1 MKTMYLTIFVLVSL
15 ILSACSEQTKEPTKE
30 AEPVK
35 QVVEQALPEGH
46 PAVEAGAVATA
57 TPATQMPQQ
66 AKAIYVGVVKETFEG
81 GGYTYASVET
91 NGNLIWLAGPAS
103 KLEIGSQVSW
113 TEGLLMENFKSKSL
127 DRTFERLYFVNSF
140 APSQQAMPMQANP
153 MNAPVQTNLN
163 KGIVEEA
170 IASAGYV
177 YIKVKTDTASVW
189 LAAPETTVSNGEAIQ
204 WQGGA
209 VMHDFQSKTLERT
222 FDEIVFVDK
231 ITKG

>member
-1 MKTMYLTIFVLVSL
+1 MKSIYLTIFVIVSL
-15 ILSACSEQTKEPTKE
+15 ILSACSEQPKEPAKE

-35 QVVEQALPEGH
+35 QAVETALPEGH
-46 PAVEAGAVATA
+46 PAATA
-57 TPATQMPQQ
+57 QMPQQ
-66 AKAIYVGVVKETFEG
+66 AKAIYTGVVKETFEG

-91 NGNLIWLAGPAS
+91 NGGLIWLAGPAS
-103 KLEIGSQVSW
+103 KLELGSQISW

-127 DRTFERLYFVNSF
+127 DRTFDQLYFVNSF
-140 APSQQAMPMQANP
+140 APSQQASPMK
-153 MNAPVQTNLN
+153 APVQASLN
-163 KGIVEEA
+163 KGIVEET

-189 LAAPETTVSNGEAIQ
+189 LAAPETTVVNGDAIE

-209 VMHDFQSKTLERT
+209 VMHDFQSKALDRT
-222 FDEIVFVDK
+222 FAEIVFVDK